1 MRYRTLGSTGILVS
15 PYCLGA
21 MMFGS
26 WANADHEDGVRII
39 HKALDAGINFV
50 DTADVYSRGD
60 SEEIVGKA
68 LKGRRDSVVLATK
81 VHGTMGDDPKDPNQ
95 QGNSRRWI
103 AHEVE
108 QSLRRLG
115 TDYID
120 LYQIHRPDTRTD
132 IEETL
137 SALSDLVHAGKVRA
151 IGSSTFPAEQIVEA
165 QWAAERRGYERF
177 RCEQPPYSLFTR
189 GIEANVLP
197 VCERYGMGVL
207 VWSPLGGGWLTGKYR
222 KDQPVD
228 MSAGRAQRLPQRFDP
243 SLPGNQRKLELV
255 EELVAI
261 ADEAGTS
268 LTHLA
273 IAFTI
278 AHPGV
283 TSAIIGPRTMEQLD
297 DLLAGSSVELDDATL
312 DRIDAVV
319 APGTTLNRAD
329 AGWDAPQLSRAWQR
343 RRPVEHRAAAN

>member
-1 MRYRTLGSTGILVS
+1 MRYRTLGSTGIRVS

-21 MMFGS
+21 MMFGG
-26 WANADHEDGVRII
+26 WANADQDDGVRII
-39 HKALDAGINFV
+39 RRALDAGINFV

-81 VHGTMGDDPKDPNQ
+81 VHGQMGDDPHDPNQ

-103 AHEVE
+103 IHEVE
-108 QSLRRLG
+108 QSLRRLQ

-120 LYQIHRPDTRTD
+120 LYQIHRPEPGTD

-189 GIEANVLP
+189 AIEAAVLP
-197 VCERYGMGVL
+197 TCERYGMGVI
-207 VWSPLGGGWLTGKYR
+207 VWSPLGGGWLTGRYR
-222 KDQPVD
+222 RGTEID
-228 MSAGRAQRLPQRFDP
+228 MTRGRASRLPARYDP
-243 SLPGNQRKLELV
+243 SLPENQRKLDLV
-255 EELVAI
+255 EQLEAVA
-261 ADEAGTS
+261 ADAGTS
-268 LTHLA
+268 LMHMA
-273 IAFTI
+273 IAFAI
-278 AHPGV
+278 AHPAV
-283 TSAIIGPRTMEQLD
+283 TSAIIGPRTMEQLEG
-297 DLLAGSSVELDDATL
+297 LLEGVDVTLDDATL
-312 DRIDAVV
+312 DRIDEIVR
-319 APGTTLNRAD
+319 PGRNTNQAD
-329 AGWDAPQLSRAWQR
+329 GGYEPPAIGQSWRR
-343 RRPVEHRAAAN
+343 RRPEGLRAAAG